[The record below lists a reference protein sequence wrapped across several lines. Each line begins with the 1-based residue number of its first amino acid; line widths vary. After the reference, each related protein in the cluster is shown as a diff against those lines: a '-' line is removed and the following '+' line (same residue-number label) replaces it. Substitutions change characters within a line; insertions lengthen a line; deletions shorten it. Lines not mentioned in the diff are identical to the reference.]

1 MGQKK
6 AIVSVINDLATDQR
20 VHKTCM
26 SLQKLGFQVQ
36 LVGRNRPGS
45 MHMPARTYA
54 CHRMNLL
61 FYKGPFFYAE
71 YNIRL
76 FLLLLFSSCDLLV
89 SNDLDTA
96 LPNFLISRMRR
107 IPMVYDSHEYFT
119 ETPELVNRPGVQRVW
134 QRIEAFV
141 LKRLDWM
148 ITVNDSIARL
158 FEQKYGIRTCV
169 IRNIPLQWKPEHKLS
184 RATLNF
190 PEDKH
195 ILVLQGSGINVQR
208 GAEELVDAMQF
219 IDNALLLVIGGGD
232 VLKSLKQR
240 VQTLKLD
247 DRVSFLPRMPYHQ
260 MMQYTAA
267 ADLGFTLDKD
277 TNLNYRFSLPNKLFD
292 YIQAGT
298 PVVATPLP
306 EISRIIRQ
314 YDVGCFVERH
324 EPEHL
329 AEVINNTLQ
338 SPDLLKRW
346 KKNCTFA
353 ATELC
358 WENEEKT
365 LLKLYEPYC

>member
-1 MGQKK
+1 
-6 AIVSVINDLATDQR
+6 
-20 VHKTCM
+20 M
-26 SLQKLGFQVQ
+26 SLHKLGFQVQ

-45 MHMPARTYA
+45 IPMPARTYA
-54 CHRMNLL
+54 CLRMNLL
-61 FYKGPFFYAE
+61 FYKGPLFYAE
-71 YNIRL
+71 YNFRL

-96 LPNFLISRMRR
+96 LPNFFISRLRR

-119 ETPELVNRPGVQRVW
+119 ETPELVNRPGVQRIW

-148 ITVNDSIARL
+148 ITVNVSIARL
-158 FEQKYGIRTCV
+158 FEQRYGIRTFV
-169 IRNIPLQWKPEHKLS
+169 IRNIPWLWQPEHMLS
-184 RATLNF
+184 RATLNL
-190 PEDKH
+190 PADKH

-219 IDNALLLVIGGGD
+219 VENALLLVIGGGD
-232 VLKSLKQR
+232 VLESLKQR

-247 DRVSFLPRMPYHQ
+247 GRVSFLPRMPYQQ

-277 TNLNYRFSLPNKLFD
+277 TNLNYRYSLPNKLFD

-306 EISRIIRQ
+306 EISSIIRQ
-314 YDVGCFVERH
+314 YDVGCFVDRH
-324 EPEHL
+324 EPEYL